1 MLYGLWQTVRHRFS
15 RMTENRWR
23 DLAARLDVLVGL
35 APLGNSICT
44 LFGERLGTSRVGLVL
59 CLDRTNNLLACSD
72 PVAGFLDEQQFALG
86 DGPAWGCAAT
96 SLPVLAAD
104 LGLRESAVRWPAFCP
119 VAESCGARAAFSFPL
134 QVGLATI
141 AVATAYRDHPGALS
155 ASEYVDGL
163 TVASLATTAMMA
175 EQTGEHLG
183 PLADVF
189 SAGVDDSARLQ
200 RAAGMIA
207 EQQSIS
213 ILEAMVRLR
222 SHAYLL
228 GHSLGTVAREICDR
242 KLVLPVKE
250 EQ

>member
-1 MLYGLWQTVRHRFS
+1 MS
-15 RMTENRWR
+15 ENRWR
-23 DLAARLDVLVGL
+23 DLAARLDALVDSGQ
-35 APLGNSICT
+35 LGNAICT
-44 LFGERLGTSRVGLVL
+44 LLGERLGTSRVGLVL
-59 CLDRTNNLLACSD
+59 CLDRSHNLLACSD

-86 DGPAWGCAAT
+86 DGPAWACSTT

-104 LGLRESAVRWPAFCP
+104 LGLRDSALRWPAFCP
-119 VAESCGARAAFSFPL
+119 VADSCGIRAAFSFPL

-141 AVATAYRDHPGALS
+141 AVATVYRDHTGALS

-175 EQTGEHLG
+175 EQTGEHAG
-183 PLADVF
+183 ALAEVF
-189 SAGVDDSARLQ
+189 RAGVDDRTRLQ
-200 RAAGMIA
+200 RAAGMVA

-222 SHAYLL
+222 SHAYAT
-228 GHSLGTVAREICDR
+228 GRSLGTVAHDICDR